1 MPQTVLSHQLA
12 NGLALVAEPMDWL
25 DSAAFAL
32 LLPAGCVRD
41 PVERSG
47 LASFTC
53 EMVQRGCGS
62 RSSRQFIEDLEN
74 FGVDRSASVSNA
86 HTSFGGA
93 MPAERIY
100 DALSIYSDLV
110 QRPHLPEPQM
120 EDARMVCWQEVR
132 AVEDDLA
139 QRVMQELRQRYYADP
154 LGRASQGT
162 MESIEAI
169 TLDDIRAHYETTYR
183 PQGAILSVA
192 GNIDWPRLREHVE
205 TLFGDWQP
213 SPLPAWVE
221 TPAVRGYVHLPH
233 ESAQTHIGVAYP
245 SVPYSDPDYYQAR
258 GAVGVLSDGMSSR
271 LFTEVREKRGL
282 CYTVYASCHSLR
294 DRGAVICYSGTTT
307 ERAQETLD
315 VMLSELTR
323 LAAGIE
329 ADELARLK
337 ARIKSALIMQQESS
351 ASRSGSIASD
361 WYFLK
366 RVQTLEQ
373 LGRIIDGLSCE
384 SINAYLAAHPP
395 SDFTVV
401 TLGEKKLELPVGI
414 SPQDAG

>member
-12 NGLALVAEPMDWL
+12 NGLVLVVEPMDWL

-32 LLPAGCVRD
+32 LLPAGCKYD
-41 PVERSG
+41 PPERLG

-74 FGVDRSASVSNA
+74 LGVDRSASVSNA

-93 MPAERIY
+93 MPAERIG
-100 DALSIYSDLV
+100 DALSIYADLV
-110 QRPHLPEPQM
+110 QRPHLPDQQL

-132 AVEDDLA
+132 AIEDDLG

-154 LGRASQGT
+154 FGRASQGT
-162 MESIEAI
+162 LEAVEAI
-169 TLDDIRAHYETTYR
+169 TLDDIRAHFEATYR
-183 PQGAILSVA
+183 PEGAILSVA
-192 GNIDWPRLREHVE
+192 GNVDWPRLRDEVE
-205 TLFGDWQP
+205 SLFGSWRPGP
-213 SPLPAWVE
+213 SPGLSERPPA
-221 TPAVRGYVHLPH
+221 RGYLHIPH
-233 ESAQTHIGVAYP
+233 ESAQTHVAVAYAN
-245 SVPYSDPDYYQAR
+245 VPYSDPDYYQAR

-315 VMLSELTR
+315 VMLAELQR
-323 LAAGIE
+323 LSQGILP
-329 ADELARLK
+329 DELARLK

-361 WYFLK
+361 WYFLN

-395 SDFTVV
+395 ADFTVV
-401 TLGEKKLELPVGI
+401 TLGEKELELPVGI